1 MKLYRLL
8 NNSNYI
14 LRTSDNASIP
24 NDVNNSDYI
33 AYLEWLS
40 EGNTPDPAL
49 PVDKTWPD
57 IIGQR
62 NQLLQESDWTQ
73 LPDVPLTPEK
83 RAEWVT
89 YRGEVRTVT
98 ERFSN
103 PNDVVFPTP
112 PTN

>member
-1 MKLYRLL
+1 MKLYRLTRFPET
-8 NNSNYI
+8 I
-14 LRTSDNASIP
+14 LRTSDNAFIP
-24 NDVNNSDYI
+24 NDVNNSDYQS
-33 AYLEWLS
+33 YLEWLS

-49 PVDKTWPD
+49 PVEKTWPD

-73 LPDVPLTPEK
+73 LPDVPLTTEQK
-83 RAEWVT
+83 AEWVT
-89 YRGEVRTVT
+89 YRSEVRTVT

-112 PTN
+112 PQN

>member
-14 LRTSDNASIP
+14 FRTSDSATIP

-49 PVDKTWPD
+49 PIEKTWTE

-73 LPDVPLTPEK
+73 LPDVPLTTEQ
-83 RAEWVT
+83 RAEWTT
-89 YRGEVRTVT
+89 YRSEVRTVT

-112 PTN
+112 PQN